1 MRKIFIVLGLALLTS
16 GVFAQD
22 FTTKA
27 GNKIDFGFDLFYDI
41 WGNKP
46 EGMQIHGLSFGN
58 SIYAMYEKEIWTKD
72 GRFRLGM
79 GVGVTTHKLS
89 TNTTIKDPYET
100 PITFVPIHED
110 IEFDKS
116 KFVVNYLDFPIEIRY
131 KTPSKF
137 RLAIGAKLGFRLNN
151 HTTYKGEE
159 LTNSGIYQVVKY
171 KKIKDIEGIRFG
183 TSLKFGYKWLNFNVF
198 YSLTKLFSGD
208 KGPELYPIS
217 IGITFNPF

>member
-1 MRKIFIVLGLALLTS
+1 MRKILIVLSLAFLST

-22 FTTKA
+22 FKTKA

-46 EGMQIHGLSFGN
+46 EGMKIHGLSLGN
-58 SIYAMYEKEIWTKD
+58 SVYVMYEKAIWTKD

-79 GVGVTTHKLS
+79 GVGVTTHKLA
-89 TNTTIKDPYET
+89 TNTRIKNSYTT
-100 PITFVPIHED
+100 PIVFEPIPEG
-110 IEFDKS
+110 IKYSKS

-137 RLAIGAKLGFRLNN
+137 RLAIGARIGFRLDS
-151 HTTYKGEE
+151 HTTYEGKTKEKGPDE
-159 LTNSGIYQVVKY
+159 TIKY
-171 KKIKDIEGIRFG
+171 KGIHNIESIKFGPTLKI
-183 TSLKFGYKWLNFNVF
+183 GYKWINFNVF
-198 YSLTKLFSGD
+198 YSLTKMFSTD

-217 IGITFNPF
+217 IGLTFNPF